1 MKPSPERIDPA
12 GGRKMDS
19 GIDFKPIAI
28 INAIQRELIKRCWQ
42 RLAETDR
49 AATDIQTIGI
59 DWINRNGPEVR
70 RIIDTNPD
78 LLPLY
83 LSQPEKVLAKIE
95 EQLEN

>member
-1 MKPSPERIDPA
+1 
-12 GGRKMDS
+12 
-19 GIDFKPIAI
+19 
-28 INAIQRELIKRCWQ
+28 
-42 RLAETDR
+42 
-49 AATDIQTIGI
+49 
-59 DWINRNGPEVR
+59 VR